1 MCVGNT
7 HPWDIYPC
15 DTGTVLAAPVFTSLN
30 EETRKKQIKSAI
42 HLITCKNGEVFFGFF
57 TEQYSLVC
65 QKFRWCLSS
74 LTSDIS
80 EKSFWKDESFKFR
93 RRWFTDCFNLVCMA
107 HPDSIPLSALLD
119 PLTPWGYAR
128 LVSTNVFVR
137 AVRDVVNCHTCITGF
152 KEG

>member
-1 MCVGNT
+1 MCGKHASLGN
-7 HPWDIYPC
+7 IYPC
-15 DTGTVLAAPVFTSLN
+15 DTGTVLAVPVFTSLN
-30 EETRKKQIKSAI
+30 EETRKKTDKIRYTFNHVQKRRA
-42 HLITCKNGEVFFGFF
+42 LFRVLQ
-57 TEQYSLVC
+57 QYSLVC

-80 EKSFWKDESFKFR
+80 EKRFWKDESFKFR
-93 RRWFTDCFNLVCMA
+93 RRWFTDCFNLVCIA

-119 PLTPWGYAR
+119 ALTRWGYAR

-137 AVRDVVNCHTCITGF
+137 AVKDVVNCHTCIAGF